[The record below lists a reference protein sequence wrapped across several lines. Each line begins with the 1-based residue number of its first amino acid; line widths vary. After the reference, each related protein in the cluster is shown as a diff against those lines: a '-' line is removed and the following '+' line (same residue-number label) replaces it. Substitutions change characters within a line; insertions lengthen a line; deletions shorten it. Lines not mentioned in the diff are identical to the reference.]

1 MLIGQALT
9 AKSGK
14 EWRLF
19 TQVRDLDTVTLGDG
33 RDLEVKSVGT
43 VELDM
48 LLPDGSSRKCSLQKV
63 LYVPKLAYNLVSV
76 SRATEAGKSVTFSKG
91 GCEFSDDSGQTTA
104 FATKQGSLYHPVFLI
119 WIHVK
124 DLS

>member
-1 MLIGQALT
+1 M
-9 AKSGK
+9 
-14 EWRLF
+14 
-19 TQVRDLDTVTLGDG
+19 
-33 RDLEVKSVGT
+33 GT

-104 FATKQGSLYHPVFLI
+104 SIVSTIWNYAGSHKKVCMQSRRKAWRDCGIDALVT
-119 WIHVK
+119 
-124 DLS
+124 